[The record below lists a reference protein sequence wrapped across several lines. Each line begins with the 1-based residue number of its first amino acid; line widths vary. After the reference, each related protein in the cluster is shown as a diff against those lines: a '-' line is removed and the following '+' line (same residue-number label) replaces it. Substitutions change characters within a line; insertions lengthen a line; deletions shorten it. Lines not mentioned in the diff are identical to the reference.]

1 MSDLPKPSVI
11 QISAWQKQWYSIRMP
26 TMSKDEFLKG
36 KLKDWYRHQWHLRN
50 NK

>member
-11 QISAWQKQWYSIRMP
+11 QISAWQKEWYSIRMP
-26 TMSKDEFLKG
+26 TMTKEEYINKRKS
-36 KLKDWYRHQWHLRN
+36 DWYRFHYYN